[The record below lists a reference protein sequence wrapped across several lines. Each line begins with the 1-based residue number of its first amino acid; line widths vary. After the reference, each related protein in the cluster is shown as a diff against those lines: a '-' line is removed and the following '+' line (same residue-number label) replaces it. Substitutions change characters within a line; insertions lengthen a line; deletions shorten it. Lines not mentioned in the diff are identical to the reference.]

1 MLLLPFEV
9 FLVESVDSVNHDLDQ
24 LNLGVSKTMLVGDV
38 ISAAS
43 LATRFSTGTTGLDSK
58 FLTAS
63 LKFVNRF
70 LGPAREVNVNRGTHT
85 SSKVGG
91 ARVDESVLLRKSK
104 VLAAFSLDRVSD
116 SLDTTSKT
124 LKDTLDISSLLHGD
138 NSHLIF
144 FIDPEKEGL
153 GIIVEDTTT
162 LRPVTLHTSNSKIA
176 VSTDKEEVVIN
187 KLLANRLFHSS
198 KRVVLASKIIS
209 ELGESAAHQLLN
221 INTLL
226 LGDSRGKTISINGTS
241 NTDTGGVNWN
251 SRVNVSSDLGSIHV
265 GGVLGISTDSMVVL
279 DDSIKDLREVFV
291 AIPVTSI
298 DTTVLVV
305 EFDGAST
312 GLGNG
317 EATSG
322 GLDVLH
328 FIPSLLSN
336 VFGNQ
341 GVLGLDF
348 GKFSR
353 HGVGLWV

>member
-1 MLLLPFEV
+1 M
-9 FLVESVDSVNHDLDQ
+9 
-24 LNLGVSKTMLVGDV
+24 
-38 ISAAS
+38 
-43 LATRFSTGTTGLDSK
+43 GTTGLDSK

-91 ARVDESVLLRKSK
+91 ARVDESILLRKSK
-104 VLAAFSLDRVSD
+104 VLATFA
-116 SLDTTSKT
+116 
-124 LKDTLDISSLLHGD
+124 LDISSLLHGD
-138 NSHLIF
+138 DSHLIF
-144 FIDPEKEGL
+144 FIDPEREGL

-162 LRPVTLHTSNSKIA
+162 FRPVTLHTSNSKVA

-209 ELGESAAHQLLN
+209 ELRKSAAHQLLN

-226 LGDSRGKTISINGTS
+226 LGDSRGKPISINGTS

-251 SRVNVSSDLGSIHV
+251 SWVNVTSDLGSIHV
-265 GGVLGISTDSMVVL
+265 GGMLGVSTDSMVVL

-305 EFDGAST
+305 EFNCAST
-312 GLGNG
+312 GLGNS

-322 GLDVLH
+322 SLDVLH

-336 VFGNQ
+336 VFCNQ

>member
-1 MLLLPFEV
+1 M
-9 FLVESVDSVNHDLDQ
+9 
-24 LNLGVSKTMLVGDV
+24 
-38 ISAAS
+38 
-43 LATRFSTGTTGLDSK
+43 GTTGLDSK

-91 ARVDESVLLRKSK
+91 ARVDESILLRKSK
-104 VLAAFSLDRVSD
+104 VLAAF

-226 LGDSRGKTISINGTS
+226 LGDSRGKTISIDGTS
-241 NTDTGGVNWN
+241 DTDTGGVNWN

-341 GVLGLDF
+341 GVLRLDF

>member
-1 MLLLPFEV
+1 MGLDSK
-9 FLVESVDSVNHDLDQ
+9 FL
-24 LNLGVSKTMLVGDV
+24 T
-38 ISAAS
+38 SAAS
-43 LATRFSTGTTGLDSK
+43 LATRFSPGTTGLDSK

-70 LGPAREVNVNRGTHT
+70 LGPAREVNMNRGTHT
-85 SSKVGG
+85 SSKICG
-91 ARVDESVLLRKSK
+91 ARVDKSILLRKSK
-104 VLAAFSLDRVSD
+104 VLATFSLDRVSD

-124 LKDTLDISSLLHGD
+124 LEDTLDISSLLHGD
-138 NSHLIF
+138 DSHLIF

-162 LRPVTLHTSNSKIA
+162 LRPVTLHTSNSKVAI
-176 VSTDKEEVVIN
+176 STDKEEVVIN

-209 ELGESAAHQLLN
+209 ELGERTAHQLFN

-226 LGDSRGKTISINGTS
+226 LGDSRGKPISIDGTS

-265 GGVLGISTDSMVVL
+265 GGVLGVSTDSMVVL

-305 EFDGAST
+305 EFNCAST
-312 GLGNG
+312 GLGNS

-336 VFGNQ
+336 MLGNQ
-341 GVLGLDF
+341 GVLGLNF
-348 GKFSR
+348 RELSR
-353 HGVGLWV
+353 HVMTLWTSCRSESSNT